1 MEVDITLIQ
10 ESIENMDVDIDV
22 DGNFYTLIQTCTII
36 MLHCYRFL
44 DDNMDTEDDID
55 GNF

>member
-36 MLHCYRFL
+36 MLHCTVF
-44 DDNMDTEDDID
+44 
-55 GNF
+55 